1 MAGEN
6 TVSTLNGLFKTVY
19 ADKLLD
25 LVPDYA
31 ILQKKIPFV
40 SADKETGNFYAQ
52 PVNLSH
58 EQGFTYNGDAGNVV
72 SLNAAINGTMKEAQ
86 VKGTEMILRTQITYT
101 ALSRASKA
109 GPKAFKRASA
119 WKVEDMNN
127 SMRKRLEVSMLYGQV
142 GIGVVDS
149 IVSASGS
156 GTITLTA
163 ASWAGGIWAGAENAK
178 IDSFATLS
186 SAATNSADI
195 TITAV
200 NSDTRTLSVTCTGNL
215 SSNTAANDI
224 LFFKGTNSGSG
235 TFTEMAGL
243 QKIISNSSTLFNI
256 NAGTYSLWKGNTVSS
271 VGQLT
276 HAKVQDALAR
286 AVNKGLMDPVLLL
299 VSPKGFNTLNADL
312 AALRMFDSSYGG
324 GTEGKNGFEKLLFHS
339 VNGPVEVV
347 SHPLV
352 KDGDAFI
359 VPLDS
364 VMRLGSVDLS
374 FGVPGMDETFFTLV
388 AATNAVELQCMAD
401 QAIFLEKPAHAV
413 YLSGITYT

>member
-31 ILQKKIPFV
+31 VLQKKIPFV

-58 EQGFTYNGDAGNVV
+58 EQGFTYNGEAGSVV
-72 SLNAAINGTMKEAQ
+72 TLNAAIASTMKEAQ
-86 VKGTEMILRTQITYT
+86 VKGTEMILRTQIAYT

-127 SMRKRLEVSMLYGQV
+127 SMRKRLEVSMLYGQSS
-142 GIGVVDS
+142 IGEVES
-149 IVSASGS
+149 ITSASGS
-156 GTITLTA
+156 GTITITA
-163 ASWAGGIWAGAENAK
+163 ASWAGGIWAGAENAA
-178 IDSFATLS
+178 IDSFTSTTKNNAGG
-186 SAATNSADI
+186 DI
-195 TITAV
+195 IITAV
-200 NSDTRTLSVTCTGNL
+200 NSDTRTLSVTCTGTF
-215 SSNTAANDI
+215 SNECQAGDL
-224 LFFKGTNSGSG
+224 LFFKGTDSGSSV
-235 TFTEMAGL
+235 FTEMAGL
-243 QKIISNSSTLFNI
+243 QKIIQNSSTLFNI
-256 NAGTYSLWKGNTVSS
+256 NAGTYSLWKGNTVTS

-312 AALRMFDSSYGG
+312 AALRMFDTSY
-324 GTEGKNGFEKLLFHS
+324 GTEGKNGFEKLVFHS

-388 AATNAVELQCMAD
+388 TNSNAVELQCMAD

>member
-31 ILQKKIPFV
+31 VLQKKIPFV

-58 EQGFTYNGDAGNVV
+58 EQGFTYNGDAGSVV
-72 SLNAAINGTMKEAQ
+72 TLNAAINSTMKEAQ

-127 SMRKRLEVSMLYGQV
+127 SMRKRLEISMIYGQSS
-142 GIGVVDS
+142 IGEVES
-149 IVSASGS
+149 ITSASGS
-156 GTITLTA
+156 GTITITA
-163 ASWAGGIWAGAENAK
+163 ASWAGGIWAGAENAA
-178 IDSFATLS
+178 IDSFTS
-186 SAATNSADI
+186 TTKNNTGGDI
-195 TITAV
+195 VITAV
-200 NSDTRTLSVTCTGNL
+200 NSDTRTLSVTCTGTFSGECQAGDL
-215 SSNTAANDI
+215 
-224 LFFKGTNSGSG
+224 LFFKGTNSGSSV
-235 TFTEMAGL
+235 FTEMAGL
-243 QKIISNSSTLFNI
+243 QKIIQNSSTLFNI
-256 NAGTYSLWKGNTVSS
+256 NAGTYSLWKGNTVTS

-312 AALRMFDSSYGG
+312 AALRMFDTSY
-324 GTEGKNGFEKLLFHS
+324 GTEGKNGFEKLVFHS

-388 AATNAVELQCMAD
+388 ANTNAVELQCMAD

>member
-31 ILQKKIPFV
+31 VLQKKIPFV

-58 EQGFTYNGDAGNVV
+58 EQGFTYNGDAGSVV
-72 SLNAAINGTMKEAQ
+72 TLNAAINSTMKEAQ

-127 SMRKRLEVSMLYGQV
+127 SMRKRLEISMIYGQSS
-142 GIGVVDS
+142 IGEVES
-149 IVSASGS
+149 ITSASGS
-156 GTITLTA
+156 GTITITA
-163 ASWAGGIWAGAENAK
+163 ASWAGGIWAGAENAA
-178 IDSFATLS
+178 IDSFTS
-186 SAATNSADI
+186 TTKNNTGGDI
-195 TITAV
+195 VITAV
-200 NSDTRTLSVTCTGNL
+200 NSDTRTLSVTCTGTFSGECQAGDL
-215 SSNTAANDI
+215 
-224 LFFKGTNSGSG
+224 LFFKGTNSGSSV
-235 TFTEMAGL
+235 FTEMAGL
-243 QKIISNSSTLFNI
+243 QKIIQNSSTLFNI
-256 NAGTYSLWKGNTVSS
+256 NAGTYSLWKGNTVTS

-312 AALRMFDSSYGG
+312 AALRMFDSSYG
-324 GTEGKNGFEKLLFHS
+324 TEGKNGFEKLVFHS

-388 AATNAVELQCMAD
+388 ANTNAVELQCMAD

-413 YLSGITYT
+413 YLSGITYS

>member
-31 ILQKKIPFV
+31 VLQKKIPFV

-58 EQGFTYNGDAGNVV
+58 EQGFTYNGDAGSVV
-72 SLNAAINGTMKEAQ
+72 TLNAAINSTMKEAQ

-127 SMRKRLEVSMLYGQV
+127 SMRKRLEISMIYGQSS
-142 GIGVVDS
+142 IGTVES
-149 IVSASGS
+149 ITSASGS
-156 GTITLTA
+156 GTITITA
-163 ASWAGGIWAGAENAK
+163 GTWAGGIWAGAENAA
-178 IDSFATLS
+178 IDSFTS
-186 SAATNSADI
+186 TTKNNTGGDI
-195 TITAV
+195 IITAV
-200 NSDTRTLSVTCTGNL
+200 DSDTRTLSVTCTGTF
-215 SSNTAANDI
+215 SNECTAGDL
-224 LFFKGTNSGSG
+224 LFFKGTNSGSSV
-235 TFTEMAGL
+235 FTEMAGL
-243 QKIISNSSTLFNI
+243 QKIIQNSSTLFNI
-256 NAGTYSLWKGNTVSS
+256 NAGTYSLWKGNTVTS

-312 AALRMFDSSYGG
+312 AALRMFDSSYGV
-324 GTEGKNGFEKLLFHS
+324 EGKNGFEKLVFHS

-388 AATNAVELQCMAD
+388 ANTNAVELQCMAD

>member
-31 ILQKKIPFV
+31 VLQKKIPFV

-58 EQGFTYNGDAGNVV
+58 EQGFTYNGEAGSVV
-72 SLNAAINGTMKEAQ
+72 TLNAAINSTMKEAQ

-127 SMRKRLEVSMLYGQV
+127 SMRKRLEISMIYGQSS
-142 GIGVVDS
+142 IGTVES
-149 IVSASGS
+149 ITSASGS
-156 GTITLTA
+156 GTITISA
-163 ASWAGGIWAGAENAK
+163 ATWAGGIWAGAENAA
-178 IDSFATLS
+178 IDSFTS
-186 SAATNSADI
+186 TTKNNSGGDI
-195 TITAV
+195 VITAV
-200 NSDTRTLSVTCTGNL
+200 NSDTRTLSVTCTGTF
-215 SSNTAANDI
+215 SNECAAGDL

-243 QKIISNSSTLFNI
+243 QKIIENSSTLFNI

-299 VSPKGFNTLNADL
+299 VSPKGFATLNSDL
-312 AALRMFDSSYGG
+312 AALRMFDSSYSVG
-324 GTEGKNGFEKLLFHS
+324 EGKNGFEKLVFHS

-359 VPLDS
+359 LPVDS

-388 AATNAVELQCMAD
+388 ANTNAVELQCMAD

-413 YLSGITYT
+413 YLSGITYS

>member
-31 ILQKKIPFV
+31 VLQKKIPFV

-58 EQGFTYNGDAGNVV
+58 EQGFTYNGDAGSVV
-72 SLNAAINGTMKEAQ
+72 TLNAAINSTMKEAQ

-127 SMRKRLEVSMLYGQV
+127 SMRKRLEISMIYGQSS
-142 GIGVVDS
+142 IGEVES
-149 IVSASGS
+149 ITSASGS
-156 GTITLTA
+156 GTITITA
-163 ASWAGGIWAGAENAK
+163 ASWAGGIWAGAENAA
-178 IDSFATLS
+178 IDSFTS
-186 SAATNSADI
+186 TTKNNTGGDI
-195 TITAV
+195 VITAV
-200 NSDTRTLSVTCTGNL
+200 NSDTRTLSVTCTGTFSGECQAGDL
-215 SSNTAANDI
+215 
-224 LFFKGTNSGSG
+224 LFFKGTNSGSSV
-235 TFTEMAGL
+235 FTEMAGL
-243 QKIISNSSTLFNI
+243 QKIIQNSSTLFNI

-312 AALRMFDSSYGG
+312 AALRMFDTSY
-324 GTEGKNGFEKLLFHS
+324 GTEGKNGFEKLVFHS

-388 AATNAVELQCMAD
+388 ANTNAVELQCMAD

-413 YLSGITYT
+413 YLSGITYS

>member
-31 ILQKKIPFV
+31 VLQKKIPFV

-58 EQGFTYNGDAGNVV
+58 EQGFTYNGDAGSVV
-72 SLNAAINGTMKEAQ
+72 TLNAAINSTMKEAQ

-127 SMRKRLEVSMLYGQV
+127 SMRKRLEISMIYGQSS
-142 GIGVVDS
+142 IGEVES
-149 IVSASGS
+149 ITSASGS
-156 GTITLTA
+156 GTITITA
-163 ASWAGGIWAGAENAK
+163 ASWAGGIWAGAENAA
-178 IDSFATLS
+178 IDSFTS
-186 SAATNSADI
+186 TTKNNTGGDI
-195 TITAV
+195 VITAV
-200 NSDTRTLSVTCTGNL
+200 NSDTRTLSVTCTGTF
-215 SSNTAANDI
+215 SNECQAGDL
-224 LFFKGTNSGSG
+224 LFFKGTNSGSSV
-235 TFTEMAGL
+235 FTEMAGL
-243 QKIISNSSTLFNI
+243 QKIIQNSSTLFNI

-312 AALRMFDSSYGG
+312 AALRMFDSSYG
-324 GTEGKNGFEKLLFHS
+324 TEGKNGFEKLVFHS

-388 AATNAVELQCMAD
+388 ANTNAVELQCMAD

-413 YLSGITYT
+413 YLSGITYS

>member
-31 ILQKKIPFV
+31 VLQKKIPFV

-58 EQGFTYNGDAGNVV
+58 EQGFTYNGEAGAVV
-72 SLNAAINGTMKEAQ
+72 TLNAAINSTMKEAQ
-86 VKGTEMILRTQITYT
+86 VKGTEMILRTQIAYT

-127 SMRKRLEVSMLYGQV
+127 SMRKRLEISMLYGQSN
-142 GIGVVDS
+142 IGVVES
-149 IVSASGS
+149 ITSASGS

-163 ASWAGGIWAGAENAK
+163 ASWAGGMWAGAENAL
-178 IDSFATLS
+178 IDSF
-186 SAATNSADI
+186 TNTTKNNSNNI
-195 TITAV
+195 TIVGV
-200 NSDTRTLSVTCTGNL
+200 NSDTRTLSVTCSGTF
-215 SSNTAANDI
+215 SDECAAGDLI
-224 LFFKGTNSGSG
+224 FFKGTNSGSSV
-235 TFTEMAGL
+235 FTEMAGL
-243 QKIISNSSTLFNI
+243 QKIIQNSGTLFNI
-256 NAGTYSLWKGNTVSS
+256 DASTYSLWKGNTVSS

-286 AVNKGLMDPVLLL
+286 AVNKGLMEPVILL

-312 AALRMFDSSYGG
+312 AALRMFDSSYGN
-324 GTEGKNGFEKLLFHS
+324 EGKNGFEKLVFHS

-359 VPLDS
+359 LPLDA
-364 VMRLGSVDLS
+364 VMRLGSLDLS

-388 AATNAVELQCMAD
+388 QASNAVELQCMAD
-401 QAIFLEKPAHAV
+401 QAIFIEKPAHAV
-413 YLSGITYT
+413 FLTGITYT

>member
-31 ILQKKIPFV
+31 VLQKKIPFV

-58 EQGFTYNGDAGNVV
+58 EQGFTYNGDAGSVV
-72 SLNAAINGTMKEAQ
+72 TLNAAINSTMKEAQ

-127 SMRKRLEVSMLYGQV
+127 SMRKRLEISMIYGQSS
-142 GIGVVDS
+142 IGEVES
-149 IVSASGS
+149 ITSASGS
-156 GTITLTA
+156 GTITITA
-163 ASWAGGIWAGAENAK
+163 ASWAGGIWAGAENAA
-178 IDSFATLS
+178 IDSFTS
-186 SAATNSADI
+186 TTKNNTGGDI
-195 TITAV
+195 IITAV
-200 NSDTRTLSVTCTGNL
+200 NSDTRTLSVTCTGTF
-215 SSNTAANDI
+215 SNECTAGDL
-224 LFFKGTNSGSG
+224 LFFKGTNSGSSV
-235 TFTEMAGL
+235 FTEMAGL
-243 QKIISNSSTLFNI
+243 QKIIQNSSTLFNI

-312 AALRMFDSSYGG
+312 AALRMFDSSYGV
-324 GTEGKNGFEKLLFHS
+324 EGKNGFEKLVFHS

-388 AATNAVELQCMAD
+388 ANTNAVELQCMAD

-413 YLSGITYT
+413 YLSGITYS

>member
-31 ILQKKIPFV
+31 VLQKKIPFV

-58 EQGFTYNGDAGNVV
+58 EQGFTYNGDAGSVV
-72 SLNAAINGTMKEAQ
+72 TLNAAINSTMKEAQ

-127 SMRKRLEVSMLYGQV
+127 SMRKRREISMIYGQSS
-142 GIGVVDS
+142 IGEVES
-149 IVSASGS
+149 ITSASGS
-156 GTITLTA
+156 GTITITA
-163 ASWAGGIWAGAENAK
+163 ASWAGGIWAGAENAA
-178 IDSFATLS
+178 IDSFTS
-186 SAATNSADI
+186 TTKNNTGGDI
-195 TITAV
+195 VITAV
-200 NSDTRTLSVTCTGNL
+200 NSDTRTLSVTCTGTF
-215 SSNTAANDI
+215 SNECQAGDL
-224 LFFKGTNSGSG
+224 LFFKGTNSGSSV
-235 TFTEMAGL
+235 FTEMAGL
-243 QKIISNSSTLFNI
+243 QKIIQNSSTLFNI
-256 NAGTYSLWKGNTVSS
+256 NAGTYSLWKGNTVTS

-312 AALRMFDSSYGG
+312 AALRMFDSSYG
-324 GTEGKNGFEKLLFHS
+324 TEGKNGFEKLVFHS

-388 AATNAVELQCMAD
+388 ANTNAVELQCMAD

-413 YLSGITYT
+413 YLSGITYS

>member
-31 ILQKKIPFV
+31 VLQKKIPFV

-58 EQGFTYNGDAGNVV
+58 EQGFTYNGEAGSVV
-72 SLNAAINGTMKEAQ
+72 TLNAAINSTMKEAQ

-127 SMRKRLEVSMLYGQV
+127 SMRKRLEISMLYGQSS
-142 GIGVVDS
+142 IGTVES
-149 IVSASGS
+149 ITSASGS
-156 GTITLTA
+156 GTITISA
-163 ASWAGGIWAGAENAK
+163 ATWAGGIWAGAENAA
-178 IDSFATLS
+178 IDSFTSTTKNNAS
-186 SAATNSADI
+186 GDI
-195 TITAV
+195 IITAV
-200 NSDTRTLSVTCTGNL
+200 DSDTRTLTVTCTGTF
-215 SSNTAANDI
+215 SGECAAGDL

-243 QKIISNSSTLFNI
+243 QKIIQNSSTLFNI
-256 NAGTYSLWKGNTVSS
+256 NAGTYSLWKGNSVSS

-276 HAKVQDALAR
+276 HAKVQDALSR

-312 AALRMFDSSYGG
+312 AALRMFDTSYGV
-324 GTEGKNGFEKLLFHS
+324 EGKNGFEKLVFHS

-359 VPLDS
+359 LPVDS

-388 AATNAVELQCMAD
+388 ANTNAVELQCMAD

-413 YLSGITYT
+413 FLTGITYT